1 MDSSQELYDILSS
14 KTSKQ
19 QSELKELVS
28 KKVKELSGLVS
39 EEGAIYIVANEL
51 GVKLESK
58 QPSSQSSSNSQEYKK
73 IEEINQ
79 ANMSLSLLAKVLK
92 KYDLVEF
99 EMKSGDKGKIQ
110 SLLVGDETGII
121 RVAFWG
127 DKSDEIVEVE
137 RDTIVDLKNVYVR
150 ENTTTSRMELHFSNY
165 SDITINPENV
175 EDIQVKSI
183 KPESVPKS
191 IEELELND
199 RNVSIKATIV
209 DIDIPR
215 FYLGC
220 PHTFKKVFIDEGKYI
235 SPEHGEVE
243 PMRIPIT
250 NCVVND
256 ATGTLQIVAFR
267 DRAEQLFSKK
277 SEEIVNLAED
287 LENYREVTKNL
298 VGSLVEVVG
307 NVSENQMT
315 GDIQLIVNDVVFVKK
330 ADEEEVADMIV
341 EDSNTQNSQTQSSVN
356 ESKNSEEEKGKK
368 KDETQT
374 KNPQASSVDSFIDD
388 DLDIEEIDLDDDL

>member
-1 MDSSQELYDILSS
+1 MDSLQELYDILSS

-330 ADEEEVADMIV
+330 ADEEEVADMIAQ
-341 EDSNTQNSQTQSSVN
+341 DSNTQNSQTQSSDK

-368 KDETQT
+368 KDETHT
-374 KNPQASSVDSFIDD
+374 KNSQSSSVDSFIDD

>member
-1 MDSSQELYDILSS
+1 MDSLQELYDILSS